1 MLSYTVIFSMSGR
14 VSGRKVPVI
23 ISERK
28 GHDTRIQYQQSCRLW
43 QNISFIWY
51 HHFWKYLPQVYMNC
65 CLNCPSFDLNPQKGY
80 VLETLGFS
88 HDDRNTK
95 CCAYMMARV
104 QMCASPVLYFTI
116 SRIFCGQ
123 QESMCNVCMHWM
135 YWNLGWVP
143 FVPSFFSPL
152 FFIIT
157 NQIFLFYFSA
167 TLQRTSCGIIVCTY
181 AICVD
186 CFFFPS
192 VQLFVPYWAI
202 LAILSQILPWKP
214 NSVTSQH
221 SIFLL
226 LDWLLIG
233 KHMSTSLSLWSC
245 SESALWLM
253 SVFINDEFK
262 CSLLPP
268 PRGFQRLPSYLKIQ

>member
-167 TLQRTSCGIIVCTY
+167 TLQRTSCGLLFVHMLSVWT
-181 AICVD
+181 V
-186 CFFFPS
+186 FFF
-192 VQLFVPYWAI
+192 L
-202 LAILSQILPWKP
+202 LSNYL
-214 NSVTSQH
+214 SHTE
-221 SIFLL
+221 
-226 LDWLLIG
+226 
-233 KHMSTSLSLWSC
+233 LSL
-245 SESALWLM
+245 L
-253 SVFINDEFK
+253 F
-262 CSLLPP
+262 SLRYFHENPTVW
-268 PRGFQRLPSYLKIQ
+268 LPSTASFCYLIDCWLVNTCPHHFLCEVALSLPCD

>member
-1 MLSYTVIFSMSGR
+1 MIETQNAVPIWWPEYKCVLHQFYISLFHGYFVGSKSPCVTYACTECIETWAEFLSYHLFS
-14 VSGRKVPVI
+14 
-23 ISERK
+23 
-28 GHDTRIQYQQSCRLW
+28 
-43 QNISFIWY
+43 
-51 HHFWKYLPQVYMNC
+51 LP
-65 CLNCPSFDLNPQKGY
+65 
-80 VLETLGFS
+80 
-88 HDDRNTK
+88 
-95 CCAYMMARV
+95 
-104 QMCASPVLYFTI
+104 
-116 SRIFCGQ
+116 
-123 QESMCNVCMHWM
+123 
-135 YWNLGWVP
+135 
-143 FVPSFFSPL
+143 FFSSSL
-152 FFIIT
+152 IRY
-157 NQIFLFYFSA
+157 FYFISQ
-167 TLQRTSCGIIVCTY
+167 LHYKEHPVDYCLHICYLCGLF
-181 AICVD
+181 
-186 CFFFPS
+186 FFFPS
-192 VQLFVPYWAI
+192 VHLFVPYWAI

>member
-123 QESMCNVCMHWM
+123 QESCVTYACTECIETWAEFLSYH
-135 YWNLGWVP
+135 LFSLP
-143 FVPSFFSPL
+143 FFSSSL
-152 FFIIT
+152 IRY
-157 NQIFLFYFSA
+157 FYFISQ
-167 TLQRTSCGIIVCTY
+167 LHYKEHPVDYCLYICYLCGLF
-181 AICVD
+181 
-186 CFFFPS
+186 FFFP
-192 VQLFVPYWAI
+192 FCPFI
-202 LAILSQILPWKP
+202 CPILSYPCY
-214 NSVTSQH
+214 
-221 SIFLL
+221 
-226 LDWLLIG
+226 
-233 KHMSTSLSLWSC
+233 SLSDTSMKTQQC
-245 SESALWLM
+245 DFPAQHHFATWLI
-253 SVFINDEFK
+253 VDW
-262 CSLLPP
+262 
-268 PRGFQRLPSYLKIQ
+268 